1 MPRPRHYSP
10 TIDRFLICVLY
21 HEARR
26 QKKPMT
32 AVTNGL
38 LQNALR
44 QTESWSQA
52 ESAMPLHETPPAYRC
67 QPPPAQAPVHAGV
80 LALRK
85 EHP

>member
-1 MPRPRHYSP
+1 MSRPRHYSP

-32 AVTNGL
+32 TVTNGL

-44 QTESWSQA
+44 QTESWNLA
-52 ESAMPLHETPPAYRC
+52 ESAVALHETPPAYRC
-67 QPPPAQAPVHAGV
+67 KP
-80 LALRK
+80 
-85 EHP
+85 